1 MVIFTTKLT
10 RGKKLALAAG
20 AIGLILILVLVLV
33 LVLRG
38 GGDPTKGLNTNAER
52 VAYLEACGLRVE
64 PEPIQ
69 TQEVRVP
76 EADSQLLEQYNH
88 LQTQQGFDLSAYAG
102 KRVKRYVY
110 RLQNGTG
117 EVCML
122 FSGSRLIGG
131 DVTLQGDETRMQGLP
146 IPEQI

>member
-10 RGKKLALAAG
+10 RGKKLGLAAG
-20 AIGLILILVLVLV
+20 VLGLVLILALAL
-33 LVLRG
+33 G
-38 GGDPTKGLNTNAER
+38 GRGDPTRGLNTNAKR
-52 VAYLEACGLRVE
+52 VAYLEACGLSVD

-76 EADSQLLEQYNH
+76 EADSQLLEQYNR
-88 LQTQQGFDLSAYAG
+88 LQTKQGFDLSSYAG

-110 RLQNGTG
+110 RLQNEAG

-131 DVTLQGDETRMQGLP
+131 DITRPGSDPAMEGLP
-146 IPEQI
+146 IPENG

>member
-20 AIGLILILVLVLV
+20 AIALVLILVLI
-33 LVLRG
+33 LRG

-52 VAYLEACGLRVE
+52 VAYLQACGLAVD

-76 EADSQLLEQYNH
+76 EADSQLLQEYNR
-88 LQTQQGFDLSAYAG
+88 LQTRQGFDLSAYAG
-102 KRVKRYVY
+102 QRVKRYVY
-110 RLQNGTG
+110 RLENGAG

-131 DVTLQGDETRMQGLP
+131 DITLQGDAAGMQGLP
-146 IPEQI
+146 IPEQG